1 MKKNINRNSVGL
13 LSVVVLCAVSTSVF
27 AVDSTDVKTEH
38 VQVALNKSKLITLN
52 KNIQIE
58 EISQGNTAISNN
70 NFKPDMET
78 ADATFIQPNQI
89 LINGKSIGST
99 NLYLWG
105 AKGKIIEVLDIEV
118 THDLTTLKAKLNEL
132 LPTEHDAQGKPNI
145 AVRSSQKNIV
155 LTGEVT
161 SLANMQAAIQLAQG
175 YLGGS
180 QNLGG
185 TSPAGSESGQGNINV
200 STSSAQPKVDPS
212 ASAVPQVINL
222 MTVGGAQ
229 QVMLD
234 VKVAEINRTV
244 LKGLNIKFNAL
255 QASNN
260 FSVGAVNGGGSLNTT
275 ADKVISNILSP
286 VGIINNVNAHSFDAG
301 ALFLQSISGQF
312 MFNLTVDA
320 ANDQQL
326 AKILAQPTLT
336 TLSGQTATFI
346 SGGEFPIP
354 VPQSMGSGSSTIT
367 IVFKE
372 YGIGLKFVPIVLDSG
387 RINLNMHVSVS
398 ELSTD
403 AAVIAQG
410 SSTDTSLSIP
420 SLTKREASTT
430 LELAEGQTMSI
441 AGLISEKLKENV
453 NKFPGLGDVP
463 GLGALFRSSKFLKDT
478 TELVIFVT
486 PRLAKPILAK
496 NAQLPTDSFVEPDD
510 VDFYILGR
518 TESRRARSIVN
529 NKVGGSVIAK
539 GGLDGEYG
547 QQLVGGVK

>member
-222 MTVGGAQ
+222 MTVGG
-229 QVMLD
+229 
-234 VKVAEINRTV
+234 
-244 LKGLNIKFNAL
+244 GS
-255 QASNN
+255 ASN
-260 FSVGAVNGGGSLNTT
+260 
-275 ADKVISNILSP
+275 
-286 VGIINNVNAHSFDAG
+286 AG
-301 ALFLQSISGQF
+301 C
-312 MFNLTVDA
+312 
-320 ANDQQL
+320 
-326 AKILAQPTLT
+326 
-336 TLSGQTATFI
+336 
-346 SGGEFPIP
+346 
-354 VPQSMGSGSSTIT
+354 
-367 IVFKE
+367 
-372 YGIGLKFVPIVLDSG
+372 
-387 RINLNMHVSVS
+387 
-398 ELSTD
+398 
-403 AAVIAQG
+403 
-410 SSTDTSLSIP
+410 
-420 SLTKREASTT
+420 
-430 LELAEGQTMSI
+430 
-441 AGLISEKLKENV
+441 
-453 NKFPGLGDVP
+453 
-463 GLGALFRSSKFLKDT
+463 
-478 TELVIFVT
+478 
-486 PRLAKPILAK
+486 
-496 NAQLPTDSFVEPDD
+496 
-510 VDFYILGR
+510 
-518 TESRRARSIVN
+518 ESR
-529 NKVGGSVIAK
+529 
-539 GGLDGEYG
+539 
-547 QQLVGGVK
+547 

>member
-260 FSVGAVNGGGSLNTT
+260 FSVGAVNGGGLLNAKGIGSLL
-275 ADKVISNILSP
+275 AP
-286 VGIINNVNAHSFDAG
+286 HSFDAG

-410 SSTDTSLSIP
+410 SSTETSLSIP

-529 NKVGGSVIAK
+529 NKVGSSVIAK